1 MTCAAVSPP
10 AEKVLTFDGWPNGST
25 PVVVLSSGDLSIPDH
40 LTGTVE
46 ASASSPRDLV
56 DQLAN
61 CGFRHAYV
69 DGGQTIQGFLAAGLI
84 DRLIVTRIPILLGSG
99 KPLFGQLP
107 GDIRL
112 RHVRTS
118 DFPSGLVQSE
128 YQVLGEPT

>member
-10 AEKVLTFDGWPNGST
+10 AEKVLTFDGWPYGST
-25 PVVVLSSGDLSIPDH
+25 PVVVFSSGDLSIPDS
-40 LTGTVE
+40 LAGTVE
-46 ASASSPRDLV
+46 AGSILARPRRP
-56 DQLAN
+56 AREPRI
-61 CGFRHAYV
+61 RHAYV
-69 DGGQTIQGFLAAGLI
+69 DGGQTIQGLLAAGLI

-99 KPLFGQLP
+99 KPLFGELP

-118 DFPSGLVQSE
+118 DYPSGLVQSE